1 MNRYRIINEN
11 ITKLDKNEIFVF
23 GDNEAGIHGAGAA
36 KFALQKCGA
45 IMGKHDCLQ
54 GNSYGISTKDK
65 HLNVLSLSAIN
76 LKVRKF
82 IILTR
87 MKSDKIFL
95 VTKIGCGLAG
105 YSPRDIAPMFK
116 ECLKME
122 NVYLPLEF
130 IIEIEG
136 SLYSSAKIK

>member
-11 ITKLDKNEIFVF
+11 ITKLEENEIFVF

-54 GNSYGISTKDK
+54 GNSYGISTKNK
-65 HLNVLSLSAIN
+65 YLEVLPIDVISLKIN
-76 LKVRKF
+76 RF
-82 IILTR
+82 IVLA
-87 MKSDKIFL
+87 KSKPNKTFL

-105 YSPRDIAPMFK
+105 YKPKDIAPMFK
-116 ECLKME
+116 ECLTME
-122 NVYLPLEF
+122 NVYLPLSF
-130 IIEIEG
+130 IWEINKNVI
-136 SLYSSAKIK
+136 KI